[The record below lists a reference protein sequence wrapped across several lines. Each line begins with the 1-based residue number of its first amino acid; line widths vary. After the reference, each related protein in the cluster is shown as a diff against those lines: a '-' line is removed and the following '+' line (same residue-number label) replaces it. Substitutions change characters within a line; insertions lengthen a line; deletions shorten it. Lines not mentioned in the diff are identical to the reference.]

1 MSTYH
6 SKNGRFSID
15 LEDAD
20 QRTMFQQVAR
30 FQEIF
35 EEDTCG
41 KCGNQN
47 IRFVVRT
54 VDDNQYHELKCTDCH
69 AKLAFGATKKGGGL
83 FPKRKDKEGNWLAD
97 RGWVKWDANAQKEK

>member
-30 FQEIF
+30 FQEVF

-41 KCGNQN
+41 KCKSQS
-47 IRFVVRT
+47 VRKMHHLT
-54 VDDNQYHELKCTDCH
+54 RSHFGSSVDSRTQIPVSILYSRLS
-69 AKLAFGATKKGGGL
+69 L
-83 FPKRKDKEGNWLAD
+83 
-97 RGWVKWDANAQKEK
+97 